1 MRLHLFLSSALAVG
15 LAACAA
21 EVPDGELPFEGE
33 ASSLGKA
40 DHATLAFT
48 AVDDATIVSPILEH
62 GGTVI
67 LTTPGAWRRV
77 MGTPAPASVDF
88 GREWVA
94 FHGSGLQHTG
104 GFAAEVTGLRYYA
117 GLRALVLE
125 TKDTSPGPGCIVTQA
140 LTTPH
145 SVVEFAIPWPRPRF
159 ALADHTDETRT
170 CGPTNADRLAELE
183 HSLAVWTAARDAAGH
198 SYTYSR
204 DLDSMIGLHARTT
217 FVVEAGVI
225 VERRFEARYPDGTE
239 TQWTEV
245 GAEVG
250 SHTDQGFGPVLV
262 DFLYQECRERVLTQD
277 ETTNTIQLALDERGF
292 LQACTFT
299 PIGCYDGC
307 TRGPTISSLELAAA
321 N

>member
-1 MRLHLFLSSALAVG
+1 MRVHTLLLFPALA
-15 LAACAA
+15 LAACATEA
-21 EVPDGELPFEGE
+21 SDGELPFEGE
-33 ASSLGKA
+33 AASLGKA

-48 AVDDATIVSPILEH
+48 AVDDAAIVSPILEH

-67 LTTPGAWRRV
+67 LTTRGAWRRV
-77 MGTPAPASVDF
+77 MGTPVPASVDF
-88 GREWVA
+88 DHEWVA
-94 FHGSGLQHTG
+94 FHGSGLQPTG
-104 GFAAEVTGLRYYA
+104 GFAAEILGLRYYA

-145 SVVEFAIPWPRPRF
+145 AVVKFAIPWPRPRF
-159 ALADHTDETRT
+159 ALVDHGHETRT
-170 CGPTNADRLAELE
+170 CGPTNADRLVELAA
-183 HSLAVWTAARDAAGH
+183 SLEAWTAARDAAGN

-204 DLDSMIGLHARTT
+204 DLDSFIGLHARTT

-225 VERRFEARYPDGTE
+225 VERRYEARYPDGTE
-239 TQWTEV
+239 KTWTEL
-245 GAEVG
+245 GADVG
-250 SHTDQGFGPVLV
+250 SHTDEGFGPVLV

-277 ETTNTIQLALDERGF
+277 EATNTIQLALDARG
-292 LQACTFT
+292 LLEACTYT

-321 N
+321 D